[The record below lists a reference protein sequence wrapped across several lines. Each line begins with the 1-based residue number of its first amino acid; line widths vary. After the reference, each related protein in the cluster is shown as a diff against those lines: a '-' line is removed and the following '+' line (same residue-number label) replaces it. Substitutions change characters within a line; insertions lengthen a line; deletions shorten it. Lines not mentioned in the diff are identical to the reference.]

1 MRESRRGLLWLIVP
15 AVALVVI
22 IVALWPGDEAAA
34 DPEARAY
41 NLAISL
47 KCPICAGE
55 SLAGSQTDLAKD
67 LRTRID
73 EEIAAGRTDEEI
85 VDAFVAAYG
94 EQILLDPPSTGWGA
108 VLWAAPLAVL
118 VVGLIVIVGLR
129 RKDRDPVGVEK

>member
-15 AVALVVI
+15 VVALVVI
-22 IVALWPGDEAAA
+22 IVALWPGDEAVA

-67 LRTRID
+67 LRARID
-73 EEIAAGRTDEEI
+73 EEIADGRTDEEI
-85 VDAFVAAYG
+85 VDSFVAAYG
-94 EQILLDPPSTGWGA
+94 EQILLDPPSTGWGV
-108 VLWAAPLAVL
+108 VLWAAPLGVL
-118 VVGLIVIVGLR
+118 VIGLLAIVGLR
-129 RKDRDPVGVEK
+129 RKDRDPVGVKK

>member
-15 AVALVVI
+15 VVALVVI
-22 IVALWPGDEAAA
+22 IVALWPGDEAVA

-67 LRTRID
+67 LRARID
-73 EEIAAGRTDEEI
+73 EEIADGRTDEEI
-85 VDAFVAAYG
+85 VDSFVAAYG
-94 EQILLDPPSTGWGA
+94 EQILLDPPSTGWGV
-108 VLWAAPLAVL
+108 VLWAAPLGVL
-118 VVGLIVIVGLR
+118 VIGLVAIVGLR
-129 RKDRDPVGVEK
+129 RKDRDPVGVKK

>member
-1 MRESRRGLLWLIVP
+1 MHESRRGLVWLVVP

-22 IVALWPGDEAAA
+22 IVALWPGDEGAA

-41 NLAISL
+41 NLAVSL

-67 LRTRID
+67 LRARID
-73 EEIAAGRTDEEI
+73 QEIAAGRTDEEI

-94 EQILLDPPSTGWGA
+94 EQILLDPPSTGWGV

-118 VVGLIVIVGLR
+118 VVGLITIVGLR
-129 RKDRDPVGVEK
+129 RKDRDPVGVKK

>member
-15 AVALVVI
+15 VVALVVI
-22 IVALWPGDEAAA
+22 IVALWPGDEAVA

-67 LRTRID
+67 LRARID
-73 EEIAAGRTDEEI
+73 EEIADGRTDEEI
-85 VDAFVAAYG
+85 VDSFVAAYG
-94 EQILLDPPSTGWGA
+94 EQILLDPPSTGWGV
-108 VLWAAPLAVL
+108 VLWAAPLGVL
-118 VVGLIVIVGLR
+118 VIGLLAIVGLR
-129 RKDRDPVGVEK
+129 RKDRDPAGVKK